1 MTDDYPRNV
10 LTFTPQQQWKYPDG
24 AMGIR
29 LPKGSWPDQ
38 GLFRIQ
44 TSEDL
49 MSFIM
54 AMNGREEGSLT
65 HVTIPFLPYARQ
77 DRVAVLGDPD
87 AAAVL
92 CKLLASTGVQR
103 ITSLDVH
110 SAAAMR
116 WYAPYGIVFNS
127 VSPVDYLSRYI
138 QDVAADERIILVS
151 PDKGALKKTFNYA
164 LAMRDRV
171 DGVVVCNKQRDPIS
185 GRLMLFGVEGYYSR
199 ADIDIASVTNHTE
212 VSKSKIPDGGT
223 LVIADDICDG
233 GGTFGGVLE
242 GLTATYGKRPVHLWT
257 THGIYSKGIDRLL
270 AQFATIGSTNSF
282 LSTAPSDARR
292 FLYEV

>member
-24 AMGIR
+24 AMGVR

-44 TSEDL
+44 NSDDL

-54 AMNGREEGSLT
+54 AMNAREEGPLT

-77 DRVAVLGDPD
+77 DRVAVPGDPH
-87 AAAVL
+87 ALRVV
-92 CKLLASTGVQR
+92 CKLLAVSGVRR
-103 ITSLDVH
+103 ITSIDAH
-110 SAAAMR
+110 S
-116 WYAPYGIVFNS
+116 S
-127 VSPVDYLSRYI
+127 VSMPEFLGEHIYFTSISPVEYLREYI
-138 QDVAADERIILVS
+138 AAVAPGERIILVS
-151 PDKGALKKTFNYA
+151 PDKGALIKTFNYA
-164 LAMRDRV
+164 MAMRDSV
-171 DGVVVCNKQRDPIS
+171 AGVVVCNKQRDPIS

-199 ADIDIASVTNHTE
+199 SDIDLAQVRRIADVP
-212 VSKSKIPDGGT
+212 KSKIPDTGT

-233 GGTFGGVLE
+233 GGTFGGVLD
-242 GLTATYGKRPVHLWT
+242 GLIATYGKRPAHLWT
-257 THGIYSKGIDRLL
+257 THGIYSKGIDHLL